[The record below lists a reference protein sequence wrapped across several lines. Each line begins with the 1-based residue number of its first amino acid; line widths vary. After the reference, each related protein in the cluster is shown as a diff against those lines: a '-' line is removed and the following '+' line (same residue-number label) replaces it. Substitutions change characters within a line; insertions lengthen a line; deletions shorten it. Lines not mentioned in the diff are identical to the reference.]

1 MVLVLLTPL
10 IVGGSANKAAQL
22 PQSERPVKW
31 ATPLKKSGLPN
42 LSQVSPVLFRG
53 AQPSHEG
60 MLQLEQM
67 GVKTVVNLRGLH
79 DDEDRLTGTKLSYV
93 SIRFH
98 TWHPEAEDM
107 VEFLKAVTDTYKQ
120 PVFVHCKRGI
130 DRTGTMVA
138 LYRVAVQGWTKDEA
152 IREMTKGGFGFD
164 DMFPNLVTYLK
175 ELDVAAL
182 QKKAGIHHDK

>member
-1 MVLVLLTPL
+1 MVLLFFAPL
-10 IVGGSANKAAQL
+10 VVSGGTNKTAQL
-22 PQSERPVKW
+22 SPSERPAAW
-31 ATPLKKSGLPN
+31 GTPLEKPGLPN
-42 LSQVSPVLFRG
+42 LHQVSPILFRG

-67 GVKTVVNLRGLH
+67 GVKTVVNLRGFH

-98 TWHPEAEDM
+98 TWHPEEADM
-107 VEFLKAVTDTYKQ
+107 VKFLKAVTNTNKQ

-138 LYRVAVQGWTKDEA
+138 LYRIAVQGWTKDEA
-152 IREMTKGGFGFD
+152 VREMTQGGFGYD
-164 DMFPNLVTYLK
+164 DMFPNLVTYVK
-175 ELDVAAL
+175 GLDVAVL